1 MTCDTRSPCRP
12 CCAGIKP
19 AVDVERTM
27 PLLSTY
33 LGHIDP
39 NSTFWYLHATPELM
53 RPVAGKLEGI
63 QGGRS

>member
-1 MTCDTRSPCRP
+1 
-12 CCAGIKP
+12 
-19 AVDVERTM
+19 M

-39 NSTFWYLHATPELM
+39 NSTFWYLNATPELM